1 MEVSVIIP
9 VYNKKD
15 YLTDCLRSVLSQDF
29 DDFEVI
35 AVNDGS
41 RDGSGQLLQQLAREH
56 DRLRVYHTENKGV
69 TSARRYGVERSTGRY
84 IMFVDADDRLLPGAI
99 SHLYAQ
105 IERTGADEVIAPH
118 VDQYGRLNDSGRRG
132 WQEPLPMLRELL
144 AVKFTFCVLW
154 SVIFRRQ
161 LLEGT
166 LEAPRIIRNGEDIL
180 MQMACLAK
188 RPKVF
193 FTDKPV
199 YLYYKGLPNDR
210 LLNLDEEMSYDH
222 MLREVLAPV
231 WKEVKDHYTLHQLKI
246 YENFIENRQFSV
258 YRQYYHT
265 IKRQM
270 TPRLPLQDRLVY
282 WLPPRLAY
290 AVVHPYKWWMR
301 HRG

>member
-132 WQEPLPMLRELL
+132 WLR
-144 AVKFTFCVLW
+144 
-154 SVIFRRQ
+154 
-161 LLEGT
+161 
-166 LEAPRIIRNGEDIL
+166 
-180 MQMACLAK
+180 
-188 RPKVF
+188 
-193 FTDKPV
+193 
-199 YLYYKGLPNDR
+199 
-210 LLNLDEEMSYDH
+210 
-222 MLREVLAPV
+222 
-231 WKEVKDHYTLHQLKI
+231 
-246 YENFIENRQFSV
+246 
-258 YRQYYHT
+258 
-265 IKRQM
+265 
-270 TPRLPLQDRLVY
+270 
-282 WLPPRLAY
+282 
-290 AVVHPYKWWMR
+290 
-301 HRG
+301 